1 MQVKTYTGRSLSEIM
16 GKIKAEMGSQAAIL
30 STEYKKNNGQSLCE
44 VVAGLEISDG
54 EKDAAKAGFL
64 NTDPVDPGWRREW
77 ETFKKSIFDLIRPG
91 LDKSELTSRQA
102 LGLEHLEKEG
112 VAPELVMCIWQKL
125 KTKNSPT
132 LAVLGE
138 FVDTGGLTTDKFPG
152 CKLLGFCG
160 PSGVGKTTSLI
171 RYALECKRKHKDISI
186 CVANADGLHA
196 GGRLFLKH
204 YCDLSGFA
212 YEEIASRALWNKLG
226 ELRKKHDLVLVDIP
240 GMPAEHNLNS
250 WLESRGGLPADMEL
264 HLVLSPVY
272 ADVHMD
278 SYLRRYNHSG
288 LKSLVW
294 TKLDEACIFGSI
306 MNAVWRTGLP
316 ISGFSFGTGLKDC
329 SHQVA
334 PRDFWQL
341 IFKHKMP
348 SGNNNG
354 SAHE

>member
-1 MQVKTYTGRSLSEIM
+1 MRVRTYTGGSLSEIM
-16 GKIKAEMGSQAAIL
+16 GRIKAEMGSQAAIL
-30 STEYKKNNGQSLCE
+30 STEHKKENGRSVCE
-44 VVAGLEISDG
+44 VVAGLDVSDG
-54 EKDAAKAGFL
+54 EKGSGKAGF
-64 NTDPVDPGWRREW
+64 TGSDPVDPGWRREW

-112 VAPELVMCIWQKL
+112 VAPELIMRIWERL
-125 KTKNSPT
+125 KAKKSPT
-132 LAVLGE
+132 LAVLDE
-138 FVDTGGLTTDKFPG
+138 FVDTGGLTTDSFPG
-152 CKLLGFCG
+152 RKTMGFCG

-186 CVANADGLHA
+186 CLANADGLHA

-212 YEEIASRALWNKLG
+212 YEEIASKALWSRLKELG
-226 ELRKKHDLVLVDIP
+226 KRHDLVLVDIP
-240 GMPAEHNLNS
+240 GMPPDQDLNT
-250 WLESRGGLPADMEL
+250 WLENRGGLPRGMEL

-278 SYLRRYNHSG
+278 SYLRRYTHSG

-294 TKLDEACIFGSI
+294 TKLDEACIFGCI
-306 MNAVWRTGLP
+306 MNTVWRAGLP

-329 SHQVA
+329 SHRVA
-334 PRDFWQL
+334 SKDFWQL

-348 SGNNNG
+348 SGSDNG